1 MTTIMLIRHGD
12 TDWNVGEIFRGR
24 ADIELNEI
32 GIKQGQLLAEYL
44 ADQPIKAV
52 YSSPLKRALKT
63 AEIIAACHNINI
75 TLSQEL
81 VDFNYGLWQGLSHG
95 AVQQKYQEIYNE
107 WLKNPHLVKMPKG
120 ESLNDVR
127 ERIISLMNQVITMH
141 EGTVALVS
149 HRVIHKVIICALLGL
164 DNSHFWNIK
173 LDTCGITT
181 FIYEDKRFVLEKHND
196 ISFLKPIGNPVLD
209 DF

>member
-12 TDWNVGEIFRGR
+12 TDWNVGEIFRGH
-24 ADIELNEI
+24 ADIELNET
-32 GIKQGQLLAEYL
+32 GIQQAQLLAKHL
-44 ADQPIKAV
+44 KGAPIEAV
-52 YSSPLKRALKT
+52 YSSPLRRALKT
-63 AEIIAACHNINI
+63 AEIIAGSRNINV
-75 TLSQEL
+75 TPSHEL
-81 VDFNYGLWQGLSHG
+81 IDFDYGQWQGMSRDT
-95 AVQQKYQEIYNE
+95 VRQKYKSLYDE
-107 WLKNPHLVKMPKG
+107 WLKNPHLVKLPKG
-120 ESLNDVR
+120 ESLDNVR
-127 ERIISLMNQVITMH
+127 ERAVSLVNQVTNKY

-181 FIYEDKRFVLEKHND
+181 FIYEDKRFILERHND
-196 ISFLKPIGNPVLD
+196 TSFLESIDRPTLS

>member
-12 TDWNVGEIFRGR
+12 TDWNVEEIFRGHV
-24 ADIELNEI
+24 DIELNEI
-32 GIKQGQLLAEYL
+32 GIKQAELLAKYL
-44 ADQPIKAV
+44 EGVPIKAV

-63 AEIIAACHNINI
+63 AEIIADRHNIGVMC
-75 TLSQEL
+75 SQEL
-81 VDFNYGLWQGLSHG
+81 VDFDYGGWQGLSHDTVKDNYK
-95 AVQQKYQEIYNE
+95 ALYDE
-107 WLKNPHLVKMPKG
+107 WLKNPHLVKIPKG
-120 ESLNDVR
+120 ESLDDVR
-127 ERIISLMNQVITMH
+127 KRAVSLLDRVTAMY

-181 FIYEDKRFVLEKHND
+181 FVYQDKRFVLEKHND
-196 ISFLKPIGNPVLD
+196 TSFLKALD
-209 DF
+209 RPALSDF